1 MYLFKMLFRATEKQ
15 LAELWAKLIGQTLGS
30 KSWVIFAVQIGES
43 SLLVISMIEKCPI
56 VS

>member
-1 MYLFKMLFRATEKQ
+1 MLFRATEKQ

>member
-1 MYLFKMLFRATEKQ
+1 MLFRATEKQ

-30 KSWVIFAVQIGES
+30 NAWVIFEVQIRGS
-43 SLLVISMIEKCPI
+43 SLLVTSMIEKCPI